1 MQKFSQR
8 NSSKTFPL
16 RVILEIMTSRTLM
29 FSRNISEPGKKMG
42 FVRNEALFLSAASC
56 QSFWRC
62 SINKDEAFRE
72 TDLLAHSRGLESLSK
87 WVNEQKVLVAKLIRQ
102 PARPSVFPTHP
113 GPLPLVPEKELARQ
127 VFQTPLNI
135 PKSLRSQNYSP
146 QGSRFIFWKL
156 VTGHHGW
163 WNEVG
168 IQATIV
174 LFD

>member
-1 MQKFSQR
+1 MQTFSQR
-8 NSSKTFPL
+8 HASKKFPL
-16 RVILEIMTSRTLM
+16 RIILEIMTSRTLM
-29 FSRNISEPGKKMG
+29 FSRNISGPGKKMG
-42 FVRNEALFLSAASC
+42 FVQNEALFLSAASC
-56 QSFWRC
+56 QSFWRR

-72 TDLLAHSRGLESLSK
+72 TDLLEHSRGLESLSK
-87 WVNEQKVLVAKLIRQ
+87 RVNKQKVLVGKLIRK
-102 PARPSVFPTHP
+102 PAQPSVFATHP
-113 GPLPLVPEKELARQ
+113 GPLLLVPEEELARQ

-135 PKSLRSQNYSP
+135 PKSLRSPNYSP

-163 WNEVG
+163 WNEEG